1 MPARIMSRFALV
13 LLPFMLLAQA
23 PISPA
28 EAEKALRARVTEFLQ
43 YHVDGNFRKAYDMVA
58 TDTQEDYFNTGKVQI
73 KGFTVDDVQFS
84 DNFTRATVRTTIS
97 RTMMVTTQEFPVLM
111 PSTITW
117 KIENNKWVW
126 YKGQSTDNA
135 TPFGPGALP
144 SALGL
149 APTATATDS
158 GVPKDFNDKTIADAA
173 RSILQQVSVDK
184 NEVTLES
191 DKVSEAKIV
200 LHNGMTGSVQADVST
215 PQIPGLTAKLDQSMV
230 KAAGNLTLLLRYEPG
245 GQSAPKEPVNVQLS
259 VQPLGQ
265 TFEIRVNFASPTPS
279 K

>member
-1 MPARIMSRFALV
+1 MWIFALV
-13 LLPFMLLAQA
+13 LLPLMLLAQA
-23 PISPA
+23 PGQA
-28 EAEKALRARVTEFLQ
+28 EAEKTLRARVTEFLQ

-73 KGFTVDDVQFS
+73 KGFTIDDVQFS
-84 DNFTRATVRTTIS
+84 DNFTKASVRTTIS
-97 RTMMVTTQEFPVLM
+97 RTMMVTGQEFPVMM

-126 YKGQSTDNA
+126 YKVQATSNA
-135 TPFGPGALP
+135 SPFGPSALP
-144 SALGL
+144 SALGI
-149 APTATATDS
+149 APTTAADP
-158 GVPKDFNDKTIADAA
+158 GLPKDFNDKTISDAA

-200 LHNGMTGSVQADVST
+200 LHNGMTGSVQAEVSM
-215 PQIPGLTAKLDQSMV
+215 PQIPGLTAKLEQSIV
-230 KAAGNLTLLLRYEPG
+230 RAAGNVTLVLRYEPG
-245 GQSAPKEPVNVQLS
+245 GQRAPRDPVNVQLS
-259 VQPLGQ
+259 VQPLSQ
-265 TFEIRVNFASPTPS
+265 LFTIRVNFASPTPL

>member
-1 MPARIMSRFALV
+1 MPARIMSMFALA
-13 LLPFMLLAQA
+13 LLPLMLLAQ
-23 PISPA
+23 SNGK

-73 KGFTVDDVQFS
+73 KGFTIDDIQFS
-84 DNFTRATVRTTIS
+84 ENFTKAAVRTTIS
-97 RTMMVTTQEFPVLM
+97 RTMNVAGTDFPVMM
-111 PSTITW
+111 PAVTTW

-126 YKGQSTDNA
+126 YKVATNA
-135 TPFGPGALP
+135 SDTPFGPAALP
-144 SALGL
+144 SATGV
-149 APTATATDS
+149 APQANADPAL
-158 GVPKDFNDKTIADAA
+158 PKDFNDKTIADAA

-184 NEVTLES
+184 NQVTLAA
-191 DKVSEAKIV
+191 DRASEAKVV
-200 LHNGMTGSVQADVST
+200 LHNGMTGSVQAEVST

-230 KAAGNLTLLLRYEPG
+230 KAAGNVTLLLRYEPG
-245 GQSAPKEPVNVQLS
+245 GQSAPREPVNVQLT

-265 TFEIRVNFASPTPS
+265 TFVIRVNFASPTPS

>member
-1 MPARIMSRFALV
+1 MPSRIISIFALA
-13 LLPFMLLAQA
+13 LLPVMLLAQA
-23 PISPA
+23 SGQA

-73 KGFTVDDVQFS
+73 KGFTIDDVQLS
-84 DNFTRATVRTTIS
+84 DNFTKATVRTTIS
-97 RTMMVTTQEFPVLM
+97 RNMMVTGQEFPVLM

-126 YKGQSTDNA
+126 YKVPTTND

-144 SALGL
+144 SALGV
-149 APTATATDS
+149 APAVAADS
-158 GVPKDFNDKTIADAA
+158 GIPKEFNDKTISDAA

-184 NEVTLES
+184 NEVTLAS
-191 DKVSEAKIV
+191 DKVSEAKVV
-200 LHNGMTGSVQADVST
+200 LHNGMTGSVQAEVST
-215 PQIPGLTAKLDQSMV
+215 PQIAGLTAKLEQSIV
-230 KAAGNLTLLLRYEPG
+230 RAAGNVTLVLRYEPG
-245 GQSAPKEPVNVQLS
+245 GQRAPRDPVNVQIT
-259 VQPLGQ
+259 VQPLDQ
-265 TFEIRVNFASPTPS
+265 LFTIRVNFASAGPL